1 MYRSCPPCALLPI
14 NQLPSTF
21 LMTAKHELAKTPRSL
36 SPESFLCASRRLRI
50 VALMVSAEH
59 FQKSFAAAPA
69 EPPSGLLPAFVSAPD
84 APSSPE
90 SSLGRNR
97 GMEWL
102 CGVDGM
108 PVSAR
113 AGWSD
118 PEKHRKKAQL
128 VGDGAASPGLVT
140 CLLLCR
146 YRSWMLFR
154 SPSRCPLTRSA
165 GVPSCAG
172 LLCARSL
179 RLPAVSPPLAAP
191 PPSDVPPRESTDPLP
206 TRASSEAARR
216 SCSVLCA
223 RLMRTMRPAP
233 ASRGW
238 LWRGPSPSSSW
249 GQFPRRPSIATF
261 LRRSEASAPQLP
273 RGFRGIGSSL
283 ASFLGRSDME
293 RERLPLPD
301 FSEGPPPGPRPRD
314 IPVHGA
320 CVRGSRASGG
330 SKKRIARRGGP
341 PAFTRPGASSARAF
355 VRDGLTSHPVASR
368 PDPTPGRGV
377 PTAAPPRSSS
387 WRTNRRRAT
396 SAQLPAFLASSSR
409 AS

>member
-1 MYRSCPPCALLPI
+1 
-14 NQLPSTF
+14 
-21 LMTAKHELAKTPRSL
+21 
-36 SPESFLCASRRLRI
+36 
-50 VALMVSAEH
+50 
-59 FQKSFAAAPA
+59 
-69 EPPSGLLPAFVSAPD
+69 
-84 APSSPE
+84 
-90 SSLGRNR
+90 
-97 GMEWL
+97 
-102 CGVDGM
+102 M

-118 PEKHRKKAQL
+118 PEKHRKKGSA
-128 VGDGAASPGLVT
+128 GAACPWARDVPATLPIS
-140 CLLLCR
+140 LLDVIPIAL
-146 YRSWMLFR
+146 SV
-154 SPSRCPLTRSA
+154 PLTRSAA

-172 LLCARSL
+172 LCARSL

-191 PPSDVPPRESTDPLP
+191 PPSDVPPRESTGPLP

-238 LWRGPSPSSSW
+238 LWRGPSPSSW

-261 LRRSEASAPQLP
+261 LRRSEASAPNSP

-283 ASFLGRSDME
+283 ASFLGSSDME

>member
-1 MYRSCPPCALLPI
+1 MWTACP
-14 NQLPSTF
+14 
-21 LMTAKHELAKTPRSL
+21 
-36 SPESFLCASRRLRI
+36 
-50 VALMVSAEH
+50 
-59 FQKSFAAAPA
+59 
-69 EPPSGLLPAFVSAPD
+69 
-84 APSSPE
+84 
-90 SSLGRNR
+90 
-97 GMEWL
+97 
-102 CGVDGM
+102 
-108 PVSAR
+108 SAR
-113 AGWSD
+113 GRVGRIRKNI
-118 PEKHRKKAQL
+118 EKKAQL
-128 VGDGAASPGLVT
+128 VGDGAASPWARDVPATLPIS
-140 CLLLCR
+140 LLDVIPIAL
-146 YRSWMLFR
+146 SV
-154 SPSRCPLTRSA
+154 PLTRSAA

-172 LLCARSL
+172 LCARSL

-191 PPSDVPPRESTDPLP
+191 PPSDVPPRESTGPLP

-238 LWRGPSPSSSW
+238 LWRGPSPSSW

-261 LRRSEASAPQLP
+261 LRRSEASAPNFP

-330 SKKRIARRGGP
+330 SKKKFARRGGP

-355 VRDGLTSHPVASR
+355 VRDGLTSDPIASR
-368 PDPTPGRGV
+368 PDPTRGGGV
-377 PTAAPPRSSS
+377 PTAAPPRASSR
-387 WRTNRRRAT
+387 RTNLASRHVSNHLRNFETHPPPGEARVHSARRRG
-396 SAQLPAFLASSSR
+396 R
-409 AS
+409 ARRGAHLLLDGDTHTLNARS